1 MKRFFKNLWSV
12 LLAIAA
18 WCVVSSIFWGWVINL
33 VTDTVPAKKVVI
45 FIEAE
50 KVDELSLEEAM
61 APDLPER
68 IKMAKV
74 HSFSY
79 AMFDAQNLLNA
90 DVYIIKASKIEEYSA
105 SLSSDA
111 ELPEGKFG
119 YSEGGDLPRGVKV
132 YDAATGEGYLKDF
145 VNYYGDEDCY
155 LFIGASSPHI
165 EDGAAGYAAKLLLE
179 IQNNGGK
186 Q

>member
-1 MKRFFKNLWSV
+1 MKKFFKNLASV
-12 LLAIAA
+12 LIAIAA
-18 WCVVSSIFWGWVINL
+18 WCVVSSIFWGWIINL
-33 VTDTVPAKKVVI
+33 VTDTIPAKKVVI

-50 KVDELSLEEAM
+50 KVDELSLEEAL
-61 APDLPER
+61 APDLPDG

-90 DVYIIKASKIEEYSA
+90 DVFIIKGSKIEEYSA
-105 SLSSDA
+105 SLSPDA
-111 ELPEGKFG
+111 ELPEGRFG
-119 YSEGGDLPRGVKV
+119 YSDGDGLPRGVKV
-132 YDAATGEGYLKDF
+132 YDAATGEGCLKDF
-145 VNYYGDEDCY
+145 VDYYGDEDCY

-165 EDGAAGYAAKLLLE
+165 GDGAAEYAAKLLLE
-179 IQNNGGK
+179 LKMNGGE

>member
-1 MKRFFKNLWSV
+1 
-12 LLAIAA
+12 
-18 WCVVSSIFWGWVINL
+18 
-33 VTDTVPAKKVVI
+33 
-45 FIEAE
+45 
-50 KVDELSLEEAM
+50 
-61 APDLPER
+61 
-68 IKMAKV
+68 MAKV

-119 YSEGGDLPRGVKV
+119 YSEGGELPRGVKV
-132 YDAATGEGYLKDF
+132 YDGATGEGYLKDF

-165 EDGAAGYAAKLLLE
+165 EDGAAEYAAKLLLE